1 MINFNKKSKLKW
13 KLFLIKFDFNFKFAY
28 ITLSTAFHHPIRGM
42 GLQHFFQVALILFNE
57 NLVESALY

>member
-1 MINFNKKSKLKW
+1 MKI
-13 KLFLIKFDFNFKFAY
+13 IFDKVWFNFKFAY
-28 ITLSTAFHHPIRGM
+28 ITLSIAFHHPIGGM